1 MQLVQGK
8 YIALL
13 SGILAFYL
21 LTIGGVAASTLVVN
35 GSFDPG
41 TNFTSIQTAIDA
53 ANPGDEIVVQP
64 GLYIENIEI
73 TKNVMLISESQ
84 NPSDTVIQAANISED
99 VFKLMANNITLK
111 GFTVRGSS
119 TAGVHF
125 FGTAYCRIENNRL
138 TNNGCGA
145 DLYSFSSDNILNNN
159 EILDG
164 VTGIS
169 LADSWYNSLA
179 NNKVSNCSSGVSIFD
194 SQNNTLKNNLI
205 FENEEGISLIGES
218 NGNILTNNTITFNKK
233 LGLNIYETS
242 DNLIYNNYFNNT
254 LNVQSGQVSG
264 TNLWNIPRTEGI
276 NIVGGSY
283 IAGNFWDHPNG
294 SAYPEDF
301 IDSDFDGIYDTEYQ
315 IEGSDLIDSL
325 PLKKIKP
332 FILIVSNNPD
342 SAGDNINAGGN
353 TSESLRFTSIQEA
366 INNAFPG
373 DRIVAQP
380 GTYTENIDIYV
391 PNLTLEAESPE
402 NTFIRAASSKDDIL
416 YIVADGVRVSGFSIS
431 GLVNFPNSEI
441 HLNGAKYCR
450 IENNQLSADN
460 SNSDPGFGIR
470 LDFSTNNRIIGN
482 RLSDNGNSIFVLK
495 SDENTLLNNV
505 LHNSIYGI
513 RLENSFNNTFDG
525 NNISDNKIG
534 VYFKTSSG
542 NLLNNSII
550 QNSTGSG
557 INLLSSDENKLYNSL
572 ISANNVSITLHNS
585 NNNSIYNN
593 IISLNSYGLK
603 LYSSGNNSITDNE
616 IIENKLGAYLKNS
629 SENILSGN
637 SINTNTVCGV
647 SLNSSTDNI
656 LHNNEIRNNSECG
669 LFLLDSKSNLIY
681 NTYFNNTINIYLQG
695 TNPENNLNTN
705 KTRALNIVNG
715 PYIGGNFWGTPT
727 GDGFSQVQL
736 DKDGD
741 GICDAAYS
749 VDEEISDYLPLAAA
763 DTAH

>member
-8 YIALL
+8 YIAFL

-35 GSFDPG
+35 SSFDPG

-53 ANPGDEIVVQP
+53 ANPGDEIIVQP
-64 GLYIENIEI
+64 GLYTENIEI
-73 TKNVMLISESQ
+73 TKNVTLISESQ
-84 NPSDTVIQAANISED
+84 NPSDTVIQAANTSED
-99 VFKLMANNITLK
+99 VFSMMANNITLK
-111 GFTVRGSS
+111 GFTIKGSS
-119 TAGVHF
+119 TAGIHF

-145 DLYSFSSDNILNNN
+145 DLYSFSSDNTLNNN
-159 EILDG
+159 EILDS
-164 VTGIS
+164 VTGVS

-218 NGNILTNNTITFNKK
+218 NGNILTNNTIIFNKK

-254 LNVQSGQVSG
+254 LNVQSESGQVSG
-264 TNLWNIPRTEGI
+264 TNLWSISRTEGP
-276 NIVGGSY
+276 NIVGGPY
-283 IAGNFWDHPNG
+283 MAGNFWDNLNG

-301 IDSDFDGIYDTEYQ
+301 VDSDLDGIYDTEYQ

-325 PLKKIKP
+325 PLKKMKP
-332 FILIVSNNPD
+332 SLLIVSNNPD
-342 SAGDNINAGGN
+342 NAGGN
-353 TSESLRFTSIQEA
+353 TSESMRFTSIQGA

-373 DRIVAQP
+373 DVILVQP

-391 PNLTLEAESPE
+391 PNVILEAESPA
-402 NTFIRAASSKDDIL
+402 NTFIQAASSKDDIL
-416 YIVADGVRVSGFSIS
+416 YIVADGVKVSGFSIS

-460 SNSDPGFGIR
+460 SSSDPGFGIR
-470 LDFSTNNRIIGN
+470 LDFSTNNSIIGN
-482 RLSDNGNSIFVLK
+482 TLSDNGNSIFMLK
-495 SDENTLLNNV
+495 SDENTLLNNI

-513 RLENSFNNTFDG
+513 RLENSLNNTFDG

-534 VYFKTSSG
+534 VYLKTSTG
-542 NLLNNSII
+542 NLLNNSVI
-550 QNSTGSG
+550 QNSKGSG
-557 INLLSSDENKLYNSL
+557 INLLASDENKLYNSI
-572 ISANNVSITLHNS
+572 ISANNVSITLRNS
-585 NNNSIYNN
+585 SNNSIGNN

-603 LYSSGNNSITDNE
+603 LYSSGDNSITDNE
-616 IIENKLGAYLKNS
+616 IIENELGAYLKNS

-681 NTYFNNTINIYLQG
+681 NNYFNNTINIYLQG
-695 TNPENNLNTN
+695 INPENNLNIN
-705 KTRALNIVNG
+705 KTRAMNIVNG
-715 PYIGGNFWGTPT
+715 PYIGGNFWGTPA
-727 GDGFSQVQL
+727 GDGFSQIQL

-749 VDEEISDYLPLAAA
+749 VDEEINDYLPLAAS
-763 DTAH
+763 DTTH